1 MHDLYESMIALRH
14 HAVHRTRVNIQALR
28 QWTSDASIFA
38 ATLGDSTAAA
48 KYAPLDEYL
57 EVQYRRI
64 EADRREAEDRLLATV
79 KDLAKKRAELDRV
92 EREAMRRF
100 EEEHKQSSERVL
112 VDLDRVIDASD
123 PLDHGLKV
131 SFQETS
137 PTEPS
142 SDILEETVLS
152 EPVLSILEQTSSM
165 KPVSGNSEATSSTM
179 PSSSVLQESS
189 LTESA
194 SNNLGE
200 TSSTDPISGVFGRL
214 KLWYGA

>member
-1 MHDLYESMIALRH
+1 VWNERPCAGLKK
-14 HAVHRTRVNIQALR
+14 
-28 QWTSDASIFA
+28 
-38 ATLGDSTAAA
+38 ST
-48 KYAPLDEYL
+48 
-57 EVQYRRI
+57 
-64 EADRREAEDRLLATV
+64 
-79 KDLAKKRAELDRV
+79 
-92 EREAMRRF
+92 
-100 EEEHKQSSERVL
+100 KQSSERVL